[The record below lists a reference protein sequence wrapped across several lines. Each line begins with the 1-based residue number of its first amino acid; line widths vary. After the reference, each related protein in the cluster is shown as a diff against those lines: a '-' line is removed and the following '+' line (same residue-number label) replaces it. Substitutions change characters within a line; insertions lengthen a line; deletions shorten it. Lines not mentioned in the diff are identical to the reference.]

1 MRKAIAA
8 AAEAGIARDALLAR
22 EGALE
27 AEISALQQRQVA
39 LDSELLAGSEAR
51 ATAAGLQAALAAAS
65 NEAAGLRGQVRS
77 CGIPVH
83 HHLQLLATSKA
94 PACLPSQ
101 PLSDV
106 AVQIGTIFG
115 HLIAGGWPCHA
126 DSHDI
131 AGSM

>member
-1 MRKAIAA
+1 MLLEQVEEGVRKAIAA

-77 CGIPVH
+77 SGIPA
-83 HHLQLLATSKA
+83 HHLQL
-94 PACLPSQ
+94 
-101 PLSDV
+101 
-106 AVQIGTIFG
+106 
-115 HLIAGGWPCHA
+115 HA
-126 DSHDI
+126 ARQSHV
-131 AGSM
+131 